1 MSAKHEIEKL
11 ANRQLLTGAVGN
23 SASRLEV
30 LAKGTNWKSVT
41 KGRLE
46 KRFSKFVG
54 GPKTRAFVISDHS
67 NLRGRRGLAN
77 LLPHAP
83 SNTSR
88 QVPTR

>member
-30 LAKGTNWKSVT
+30 PAKGKNWKSVAND
-41 KGRLE
+41 RLE
-46 KRFSKFVG
+46 KRFSKYVG
-54 GPKTRAFVISDHS
+54 GPKTRAFVIADHS

-83 SNTSR
+83 SNTWR

>member
-1 MSAKHEIEKL
+1 MSDKHEIEKL

-30 LAKGTNWKSVT
+30 PAKGKNWKSVAND
-41 KGRLE
+41 RLE
-46 KRFSKFVG
+46 KRFSKYVG
-54 GPKTRAFVISDHS
+54 GPKTRAFVIADHS